1 MSLNIQRRDF
11 LKAAAASAAFAFPF
25 VRASAASPN
34 GKVNMAFVGIGHQ
47 ARHDFNMFA
56 YYKDL
61 INVVAFCD
69 TQMGADHTLD
79 VLKAWPSVPRYQDF
93 RKMLDEH
100 ARDIDAVCIAI
111 PDFAHFPAAMLA
123 MSMGK
128 AVYCEKPMGNCF
140 REIGLM
146 TAAARKYKVVT
157 QMGNQGHSDANY
169 WQMKTMVEKGCLKDA
184 VHMDAYMCSN
194 NRRWF
199 KWNGTMKEMP
209 GEEAEPAEMDWD
221 VWLSQ
226 RPFRPFNHN
235 FINGDWRCFY
245 EYGTGALG
253 DWGAHL
259 FDAAH
264 EFLKLGLPCRI
275 ETVKNDRRTP
285 VVFPMASEIRYV
297 FPARG
302 EGFPEFTLSWYDG
315 ADNFPAPVQNV
326 TERKWKRKA
335 NGAELHLKDGRVF
348 ARGSHGS
355 PLQLIAGGDP
365 RDAAVKNM
373 LKDFPKGKSGHYLN
387 FLKAVKGEE
396 TANSSFEVA
405 GLLSQVMALGALAQR
420 LALPKLEFNR
430 EKNAFVGS
438 DADAANALL
447 AGPPVR
453 KGWEEFEKLGA

>member
-1 MSLNIQRRDF
+1 MKLQRRDF
-11 LKAAAASAAFAFPF
+11 LRAAVASAATCAFPNL
-25 VRASAASPN
+25 RSSAASPG

-47 ARHDFNMFA
+47 AAHDFSMFA

-61 INVVAFCD
+61 VNVVALCD
-69 TQMGADHTLD
+69 TQMGASHTLN
-79 VLKAWPSVPRYQDF
+79 VLKEYPDAPRYQDF

-100 ARDIDAVCIAI
+100 ASEIDAVCIAT
-111 PDFAHFPAAMLA
+111 PDFSHFPAAMLA

-128 AVYCEKPMGNCF
+128 AVYCEKPMCNCF
-140 REIGLM
+140 REISLM
-146 TAAARKYKVVT
+146 TAAAKKYKVVT

-169 WQMKTMVEKGCLKDA
+169 WQMKALVENGTIKDVTKINA
-184 VHMDAYMCSN
+184 FMCAN

-199 KWNGTMKEMP
+199 KWKGTLTEMP
-209 GEEAEPAEMDWD
+209 GEEAEPAEMDWN

-253 DWGAHL
+253 DWGAHI

-285 VVFPMASEIRYV
+285 VVFPMASTIRYV

-302 EGFPEFTLSWYDG
+302 PGFPECTLEWSDG
-315 ADNFPAPVQNV
+315 AGNFPALPENI
-326 TERKWKRKA
+326 TDKRWRRKDV
-335 NGAELHLKDGRVF
+335 GAELYLADGRVF
-348 ARGSHGS
+348 SRTSHGS
-355 PLQLIAGGDP
+355 ALQVVAGADP
-365 RDAAVKNM
+365 RDPSVKKLM
-373 LKDFPKGKSGHYLN
+373 RDFPKGSSGHYLN

-396 TANSSFEVA
+396 KANSDFSVA
-405 GLLSQVMALGALAQR
+405 GPLSQVLALGALAQR
-420 LALPKLEFNR
+420 LAEPVLEFDAKKLR
-430 EKNAFVGS
+430 FVGN
-438 DADAANALL
+438 DAANRLL
-447 AGPPVR
+447 DGPPVR
-453 KGWEEFEKLGA
+453 KGWEEFASL

>member
-1 MSLNIQRRDF
+1 MNFSRRDF
-11 LKAAAASAAFAFPF
+11 LGAASAAAVCAFPNL
-25 VRASAASPN
+25 RAASASPN

-47 ARHDFNMFA
+47 AKYDFNMFA
-56 YYKDL
+56 YYGDL
-61 INVVAFCD
+61 VNVVAFCD

-79 VLKAWPSVPRYQDF
+79 VLKTRPDVPRYQDF
-93 RKMLDEH
+93 RKMFDEH
-100 ARDIDAVCIAI
+100 GRDIDAVCIAV

-146 TAAARKYKVVT
+146 TAAAKRHKVVT

-169 WQMKTMVEKGCLKDA
+169 WQMKALVASGFIKD
-184 VHMDAYMCSN
+184 VTHVDAYMCAN

-199 KWNGTMKEMP
+199 KWKGALREMP

-264 EFLKLGLPCRI
+264 EFLRLGLPTAV

-285 VVFPMASEIRYV
+285 VVFPMASTIRYT

-302 EGFPEFTLSWYDG
+302 EGFPACTLDWHDG
-315 ADNFPAPVQNV
+315 ADNFPAPVARV
-326 TERKWKRKA
+326 TDRKWRRRTC
-335 NGAELHLKDGRVF
+335 GAELHLKDGRVF

-355 PLQLIAGGDP
+355 ALQLVAGGDG
-365 RDAAVKNM
+365 RDPAVKAA
-373 LKDFPKGKSGHYLN
+373 LRDFPKGKSGHYLN
-387 FLKAVKGEE
+387 FLRAVKGEE
-396 TANSSFEVA
+396 RANSDFAVA
-405 GLLSQVMALGALAQR
+405 GPLSQVLALGAVAQR
-420 LALPKLEFNR
+420 LGEPKLAFDPAAGR
-430 EKNAFVGS
+430 FVGN
-438 DADAANALL
+438 DAANACLD
-447 AGPPVR
+447 GPPVR
-453 KGWEEFEKLGA
+453 RGWEEFERL

>member
-1 MSLNIQRRDF
+1 MNISRRDF
-11 LKAAAASAAFAFPF
+11 LGTASAAAVCAFPNL
-25 VRASAASPN
+25 RAASASPN

-47 ARHDFNMFA
+47 AKYDFNMFA
-56 YYKDL
+56 YYGDL
-61 INVVAFCD
+61 VNVVAFCD

-79 VLKAWPSVPRYQDF
+79 VLKTCPDVPRYQDF
-93 RKMLDEH
+93 RKMFDEH
-100 ARDIDAVCIAI
+100 GRDIDAVCIAV

-146 TAAARKYKVVT
+146 TAAAKRHKVVT

-169 WQMKTMVEKGCLKDA
+169 WQMKALVASGFVKD
-184 VHMDAYMCSN
+184 VTHVDAYMCAN

-199 KWNGTMKEMP
+199 KWKGALREMP

-264 EFLKLGLPCRI
+264 EFLRLGLPTAV

-285 VVFPMASEIRYV
+285 VVFPMASTIRYT

-302 EGFPEFTLSWYDG
+302 EGLPACTLDWHDG
-315 ADNFPAPVQNV
+315 ADNFPAPVARV
-326 TERKWKRKA
+326 TDRKWRRRTC
-335 NGAELHLKDGRVF
+335 GAELHLKDGRVF

-355 PLQLIAGGDP
+355 ALQLVAGGDG
-365 RDAAVKNM
+365 RDPAVKAA
-373 LKDFPKGKSGHYLN
+373 LRDFPKGKSGHYLN

-396 TANSSFEVA
+396 RANSDFAVA
-405 GLLSQVMALGALAQR
+405 GPLSQVLALGAVAQR
-420 LALPKLEFNR
+420 LGEPKLAFDPAAGR
-430 EKNAFVGS
+430 FVGN
-438 DADAANALL
+438 DAANACLD
-447 AGPPVR
+447 GPPVR
-453 KGWEEFEKLGA
+453 KGWEEFEKL

>member
-1 MSLNIQRRDF
+1 MSFSRKDF
-11 LKAAAASAAFAFPF
+11 LKTAAATAAAFAFPNLR
-25 VRASAASPN
+25 VSAASPN
-34 GKVNMAFVGIGHQ
+34 GKVNMAFIGIGHQ
-47 ARHDFNMFA
+47 AKHDFNMFA

-61 INVVAFCD
+61 VNVVAFCD
-69 TQMGADHTLD
+69 TQMGADHTQD
-79 VLKAWPSVPRYQDF
+79 VLKAHPNVPRYQDF

-100 ARDIDAVCIAI
+100 AREIDAVCIAT

-140 REIGLM
+140 REVSLM
-146 TAAARKYKVVT
+146 MAAAKKYKVVT

-169 WQMKTMVEKGCLKDA
+169 WQMKTLVANGFIKDV
-184 VHMDAYMCSN
+184 VHVDAYMCAN

-199 KWNGTMKEMP
+199 KWNGTLTEMP

-264 EFLKLGLPCRI
+264 EFLKLGLPMRI
-275 ETVKNDRRTP
+275 ETIKNDRRTN
-285 VVFPMASEIRYV
+285 VVFPMASTIRYV

-302 EGFPEFTLSWYDG
+302 DGFPECTLDWHDG
-315 ADNFPAPVQNV
+315 AGNFPAAIEK
-326 TERKWKRKA
+326 TTDRKWARKV

-348 ARGSHGS
+348 ARGSHGA

-365 RDAAVKNM
+365 HDPEIKKT

-396 TANSSFEVA
+396 SANSDFAVA
-405 GLLSQVMALGALAQR
+405 GPLSQVMALGALAQR
-420 LALPKLEFNR
+420 LAEPKLEFDR
-430 EKNAFVGS
+430 AKGRFVNS
-438 DADAANALL
+438 DAANALL
-447 AGPPVR
+447 DGPPVR
-453 KGWEEFEKLGA
+453 KGWEEFERL